1 MNTNTKV
8 MIVEDDVFLSFVE
21 EKIVTRLGYEVVGK
35 ATSGEEA
42 LERIEEY
49 DPDILLID
57 VQLSGTLDGID
68 TVKQLRSLNFQIPVI
83 FISGYID
90 DSIMKRAKEVD
101 YVDYLVKPIDMAMLE
116 KPLDKAKNTQPES
129 YKVA

>member
-68 TVKQLRSLNFQIPVI
+68 TVKKLRSLNFQIPVI